1 MPHMLKSHIEDAD
14 AADKAEGR
22 CYMTRDVTG
31 LPKKTSSKDKS
42 RHGPKVIKVAPRCT
56 SLFYGRT
63 EKNNPLRVLVN
74 IPWHSSSLGNS
85 IFYHNGSRRTSAWER
100 ILAELGTFQGPGLRV
115 PFGLCRVPRMLF
127 MEDTMPSLLLTSL
140 E

>member
-1 MPHMLKSHIEDAD
+1 MRATALVDEPQGHKPTLWNSGMQTKRD
-14 AADKAEGR
+14 AAQE
-22 CYMTRDVTG
+22 
-31 LPKKTSSKDKS
+31 KKTSSKDKS